1 MKEAEEGAAGQRGWG
16 RKRRGAERMENR
28 KEAKKRGRGLKD
40 GIRSKERG
48 LGERRGSKGQSV
60 REDI

>member
-1 MKEAEEGAAGQRGWG
+1 
-16 RKRRGAERMENR
+16 MENR